1 MFIPFIATV
10 VVLLAI
16 TMYMSTSGIVADT
29 AKVKMN
35 FDKVSYVYPK
45 EKVIVTAVEDLC
57 RSDAAFCKSKKSGGE
72 IVLTNTD
79 LVGYI
84 PDAFDWGNNGVDGQ
98 FTGVVV
104 TSNDSTIRITQTIPT
119 DDARYVYLN
128 HYQSREYGI
137 SPVCDS
143 GDASSTPPCATPVV
157 IHDYPTSLEFREAI
171 KWKD

>member
-1 MFIPFIATV
+1 MFIPFIATI

-57 RSDAAFCKSKKSGGE
+57 RSNAAFCKAKKNNGE
-72 IVLTNTD
+72 ISITNTD

-84 PDAFDWGNNGVDGQ
+84 PDAFDWNNNGVEGA
-98 FTGVVV
+98 FTDIVV
-104 TSNDSTIRITQTIPT
+104 TANDSTIRITQTVPS

-128 HYQSREYGI
+128 HYQSREFGI
-137 SPVCDS
+137 SPVCKD
-143 GDASSTPPCATPVV
+143 GASTSTPPCSTAFV
-157 IHDYPTSLEFREAI
+157 IHDYPTSMEFREAI
-171 KWKD
+171 K